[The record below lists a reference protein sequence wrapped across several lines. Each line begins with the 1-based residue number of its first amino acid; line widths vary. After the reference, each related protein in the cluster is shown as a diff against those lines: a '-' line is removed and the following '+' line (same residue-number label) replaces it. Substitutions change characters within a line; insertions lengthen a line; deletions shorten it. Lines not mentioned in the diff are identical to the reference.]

1 MPLPLLLIG
10 AAVLAGGYGVKK
22 GIDAKDDFDIASN
35 LNNEAKRTYDDACS
49 ALEAARDKAQSAM
62 DSLGKLKFE
71 LYELRLI
78 PFVEAFSKIK
88 NIDFQDQKL
97 TEEFKLA
104 GINQGDMLAIQK
116 SALDMKD
123 VVSGGVTALGA
134 GGLAGLA
141 AYGGVGALATTA
153 GGTAIAGLGG
163 VAATN
168 ATLAWLGGGAISAGG
183 FGMAGG
189 AAVLGGIVA
198 GPVLAIGGMMM
209 ASKAEEAKHNAYS
222 NLDKARAAAE
232 QMKTA
237 EVVTLGIQ
245 QRFAEIRSV
254 LLLLNKH
261 FKPLLTGLQDIVQ
274 QNADYQ
280 TLSVE
285 NRKGIMMAA
294 AMAKTIKNVMEAPL
308 LDQDGGLPAATRH
321 VLLEAR
327 EKLLEMESA

>member
-104 GINQGDMLAIQK
+104 GISQGDMLAIQK

-141 AYGGVGALATTA
+141 AYGSVGLLGTA
-153 GGTAIAGLGG
+153 STGTAIASLSGA
-163 VAATN
+163 AATN
-168 ATLAWLGGGAISAGG
+168 ATLAWLGGGALGTG

-189 AAVLGGIVA
+189 AAVLGGIIA